1 MKRFALATAAL
12 SLCACTGPYSTEN
25 VAAKEQAAPLKVLVE
40 QVAQGSIPDVV
51 EANGELFAEEL
62 ANVSTKVPG
71 RVEKLNVDLG
81 SVVKAGDIIAELEKT
96 DYLFRVRQAEAL
108 VEQTRARLGIQG
120 KTGDSVVPEE
130 VSTVKEAAAALKEAR
145 FIMETTAR
153 LAKEGVV
160 SKIDFEKAQVRA
172 QGVEAHYQGAL
183 SEVTQA
189 RSQLSER
196 RAQLDLA
203 RQQLADATIRAPFSG
218 AITRRT
224 ASLGEY
230 LATNAPVITL
240 VRQHPLRVRL
250 EVPERQAARVRQGQ
264 RIDIR
269 LEGTQ
274 SLRAG
279 KVVRLSPAIEAQN
292 RTLLIEGEI
301 PNEDGALRPGSFV
314 IGLITVDAAARGI
327 TVPATALISFAG
339 IERVYVVKDG
349 LLDER
354 VTRTGRRLGNGRVE
368 VLDGLKPGEVV
379 VAEAN
384 DRMSKGRAVTVN

>member
-1 MKRFALATAAL
+1 MLRFAAAICVIT
-12 SLCACTGPYSTEN
+12 LCSCTGPYSTEK
-25 VAAKEQAAPLKVLVE
+25 VAAKEQTALTVTVE
-40 QVAQGSIPDVV
+40 RIAEGPIPEVV
-51 EANGELFAEEL
+51 EANGELFAEES

-81 SVVKAGDIIAELEKT
+81 SLVRQGDIIAELEKT
-96 DYLFRVRQAEAL
+96 DYLFRLRQSEAL

-120 KTGDSVVPEE
+120 RTDDQFKPEDTA
-130 VSTVKEAAAALKEAR
+130 TVREAAAALKEAR

-183 SEVTQA
+183 AEVMQT
-189 RSQLSER
+189 RSQLTER
-196 RAQLDLA
+196 RAQLELA

-218 AITRRT
+218 AITKRT
-224 ASLGEY
+224 ASIGEY
-230 LATNAPVITL
+230 LATNAPVVTL

-250 EVPERQAARVRQGQ
+250 EVPERQAARVQKGQ

-269 LEGTQ
+269 LEG
-274 SLRAG
+274 SPLIRAG
-279 KVVRLSPAIEAQN
+279 RVVRLSPEIGAQN

-314 IGLITVDAAARGI
+314 TGIITVNASSRGF
-327 TVPATALISFAG
+327 TVPRSALVSFAG
-339 IERVYVVKDG
+339 VERVYLVKNG
-349 LLDER
+349 MLDESI
-354 VTRTGRRLGNGRVE
+354 TRTGRRLDGDRVE
-368 VLDGLKPGEVV
+368 VLEGVKEGDVV
-379 VAEAN
+379 VAQAS
-384 DRMSKGRAVTVN
+384 DRMAKGTPVKVR